1 MYRRL
6 LLVMTSVL
14 YPGDRVARRFLLQ
27 SELGRGGHGVVF
39 RALDTEMNIPVAVKV
54 LNGDI
59 ADQDQYVLR
68 LWREAQSLAA
78 LWGTSVVQV
87 QEFDTDE
94 RGFVYLVMELLEGE
108 PLDVH
113 LYDLESF
120 GDRMSPARVIQSLE
134 PVAHALGVAHSKGI
148 IHRDVKPP
156 NIFLVDE
163 QVGGGTRLM
172 DFGLAKTPD
181 FEEITD
187 VGMIA
192 GSPSYIAP
200 EIWNSAPFDHRAD
213 IYSFGSVIFRTLAG
227 QPPFV
232 AQSTLQLYELA
243 TKAPRPKLTDYRR
256 ELDPVVDQWIQRA
269 LSIDPHE
276 RYESMEHMWTEFHE
290 ALTQSDT
297 PSLRVYRTSQRR

>member
-1 MYRRL
+1 M
-6 LLVMTSVL
+6 
-14 YPGDRVARRFLLQ
+14 
-27 SELGRGGHGVVF
+27 VF
-39 RALDTEMNIPVAVKV
+39 RALDTETNQPVAVKV

-78 LWGTSVVQV
+78 LWGASVVQV
-87 QEFDTDE
+87 HEFDTDE
-94 RGFVYLVMELLEGE
+94 RGFVYMVMELLEGE

-113 LYDLESF
+113 LYELESF
-120 GDRMSPARVIQSLE
+120 GDRMNPARVIQVLE
-134 PVAHALGVAHSKGI
+134 PVAHALGVAHTKGI

-163 QVGGGTRLM
+163 VVGGGTRLM

-200 EIWNSAPFDHRAD
+200 EIWNSAPFDHRVD
-213 IYSFGSVIFRTLAG
+213 IYSFGAVVFRMLAG

-232 AQSTLQLYELA
+232 AHSTLELYEQA
-243 TKAPRPKLTDYRR
+243 TKAPRPRLTDFRR
-256 ELDPVVDQWIQRA
+256 ELAPAIDTWVSRA
-269 LSIDPHE
+269 LSIDAQY
-276 RYESMEHMWTEFHE
+276 RYGSMSQVWTEFLE
-290 ALTQSDT
+290 AMTHSDT
-297 PSLRVYRTSQRR
+297 PSLRAYRSTQSRR